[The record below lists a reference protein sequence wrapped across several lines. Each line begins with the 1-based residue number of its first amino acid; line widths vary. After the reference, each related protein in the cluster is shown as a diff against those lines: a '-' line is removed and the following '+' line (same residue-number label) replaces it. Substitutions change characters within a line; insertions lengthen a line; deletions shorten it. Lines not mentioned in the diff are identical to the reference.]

1 MLFLENCQRLEEM
14 NLYLNSELEKL
25 RRQLKD
31 MTNLQIVGKEEQE
44 RMNEK
49 AVKMENQVER
59 DKGRIFV

>member
-1 MLFLENCQRLEEM
+1 MLFLENCQKVEGM

-44 RMNEK
+44 RMNYK
-49 AVKMENQVER
+49 AVEMENQVER

>member
-1 MLFLENCQRLEEM
+1 M

-31 MTNLQIVGKEEQE
+31 ITNLHMVGKEEQE

-49 AVKMENQVER
+49 AVEMENQMER
-59 DKGRIFV
+59 SKGRMVVFKVQNY